1 MRYDKLVYF
10 VTESEPVR
18 LPNGDYS
25 EPSTIKTPH
34 YANVSDIGDEAK
46 SFLFGSITEQG
57 IIMRF
62 QNIVTVDFSYI
73 EFNNKKWK
81 VLRSKTFRRDSALYC
96 GEFNG

>member
-10 VTESEPVR
+10 VTEAEAVR

-25 EPSTIKTPH
+25 EPTTSKTPH
-34 YANVSDIGDEAK
+34 YADISDIGNETK
-46 SFLFGSITEQG
+46 NFLFGSITEQG
-57 IIMRF
+57 VIMRF
-62 QNIVTVDFSYI
+62 HNTVPEDFSYI
-73 EFNNKKWK
+73 EFNDKKWK

>member
-10 VTESEPVR
+10 VTESASVR

-46 SFLFGSITEQG
+46 NFLFGSITEQG

>member
-1 MRYDKLVYF
+1 VRFDKLVYF
-10 VTESEPVR
+10 VTESASVR

-25 EPSTIKTPH
+25 EPSTIKTPQ